1 MRRVKVY
8 ALDRVDGELM
18 PVSTGEIAY
27 FHTWGVDFEEFES
40 GPANMT
46 VAIVE
51 FKNGSIGKIDPKM
64 VQFVD

>member
-1 MRRVKVY
+1 
-8 ALDRVDGELM
+8 M